1 MNELLNNIKAAAKN
15 PKVKGIYLSGGELSG
30 GYASMKE
37 IRDALN
43 NKDALRNTFER
54 IFNEEEP

>member
-1 MNELLNNIKAAAKN
+1 MTNSPNEKKL
-15 PKVKGIYLSGGELSG
+15 
-30 GYASMKE
+30 KE

-54 IFNEEEP
+54 IFNEENQE